1 MKTINILLVEDNEGD
16 ILLTLEALKEGKVSK
31 NISVVK
37 DGWEALQY
45 IDNEGADS
53 NEPEPDMILLDVNL
67 PKVNGHEVLAKIKNN
82 IKKKHIPVVML
93 TTSSSEDDIIKS
105 YENSADSYIAKPIDA
120 NDFLRVVNSIED
132 FWFSYLLKK

>member
-1 MKTINILLVEDNEGD
+1 MKPINILLVEDNEGD

-45 IDNEGADS
+45 IDNEGAYSD
-53 NEPEPDMILLDVNL
+53 EPEPDMILLDVNL

-82 IKKKHIPVVML
+82 NKKKHIPVVML

-105 YENSADSYIAKPIDA
+105 YENSADSYIAKPVDA
-120 NDFLRVVNSIED
+120 NDFVRVVNSIED